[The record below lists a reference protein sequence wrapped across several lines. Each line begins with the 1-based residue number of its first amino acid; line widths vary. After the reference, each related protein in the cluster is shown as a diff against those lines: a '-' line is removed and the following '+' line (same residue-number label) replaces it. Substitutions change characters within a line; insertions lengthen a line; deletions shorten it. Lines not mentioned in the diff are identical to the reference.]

1 VKVYGIKRATLK
13 MAMEVAKD
21 TYPKEFAAMMRAL
34 DGVITELLFLPGTI
48 GADRSATIPLYMKPI
63 DFSIVGSIHS
73 HPSTNMTPSQA
84 DLAMFSRTGDVH
96 IIVAYPYTMES
107 WRAYDRMG
115 NPKELE
121 LI

>member
-1 VKVYGIKRATLK
+1 MKVFGIKKATLK

-21 TYPKEFAAMMRAL
+21 TYPKEFAAMMRAM

-63 DFSIVGSIHS
+63 DFSIVGSLHS
-73 HPSTNMTPSQA
+73 HPSPYPVPSKA

-96 IIVAYPYTMES
+96 IIVAYPYTMDS
-107 WRAYDRMG
+107 WKAYNRDG
-115 NPKELE
+115 KEIELE
-121 LI
+121 VI

>member
-1 VKVYGIKRATLK
+1 MKVFGIKKATLK

-21 TYPKEFAAMMRAL
+21 TYPKEFAAMMRAM

-63 DFSIVGSIHS
+63 DFSIVGSLHS
-73 HPSTNMTPSQA
+73 HPSPYPIPSKA

-96 IIVAYPYTMES
+96 IIVAYPYTMDS
-107 WRAYDRMG
+107 WKAYNRDG
-115 NPKELE
+115 KEIELE
-121 LI
+121 VI

>member
-1 VKVYGIKRATLK
+1 MKVFGIKKATLN

-21 TYPKEFAAMMRAL
+21 TYPKEFAAMMRAM

-63 DFSIVGSIHS
+63 DFSIVGSLHS
-73 HPSTNMTPSQA
+73 HPSPYPIPSKA

-96 IIVAYPYTMES
+96 IIVAYPYTMDS
-107 WRAYDRMG
+107 WKAYNRDG
-115 NPKELE
+115 KEIELE
-121 LI
+121 VI